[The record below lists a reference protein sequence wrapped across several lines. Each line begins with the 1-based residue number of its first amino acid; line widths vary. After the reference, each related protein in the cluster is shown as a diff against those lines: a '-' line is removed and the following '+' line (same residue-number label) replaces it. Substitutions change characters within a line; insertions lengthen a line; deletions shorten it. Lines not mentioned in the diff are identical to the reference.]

1 MTLDAL
7 QTALG
12 GLQHYQR
19 RAERAAD
26 DVVRSSI
33 AVPEGASSSDL
44 VDAAARLLTARR
56 GFEACLAVAST
67 ADEMLGTLIDTLA

>member
-12 GLQHYQR
+12 GLQQYQR

-26 DVVRSSI
+26 DVVRSSVD
-33 AVPEGASSSDL
+33 APEGAPARDL
-44 VDAAARLLTARR
+44 VDAEARLLTARR